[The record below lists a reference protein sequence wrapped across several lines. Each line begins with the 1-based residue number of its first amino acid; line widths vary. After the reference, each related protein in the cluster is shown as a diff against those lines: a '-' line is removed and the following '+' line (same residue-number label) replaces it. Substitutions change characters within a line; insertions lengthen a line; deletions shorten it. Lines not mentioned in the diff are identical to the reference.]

1 MLRNAATS
9 STLGSLE
16 NVSRGRDDAEA
27 TRPTD
32 RPIRYCLLYLSAK
45 ELPPIGY
52 GYVD

>member
-16 NVSRGRDDAEA
+16 NVSRGRDDAGA
-27 TRPTD
+27 T